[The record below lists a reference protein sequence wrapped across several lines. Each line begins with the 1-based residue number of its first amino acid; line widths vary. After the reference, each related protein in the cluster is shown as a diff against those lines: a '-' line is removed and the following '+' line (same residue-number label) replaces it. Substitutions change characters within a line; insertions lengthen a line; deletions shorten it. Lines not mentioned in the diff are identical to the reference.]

1 METKLPKISCYCC
14 TYGRV
19 KFLEEAIQSFLMQD
33 YAGEKELVIV
43 NDHKDQEFVFSHPQ
57 VRVYN
62 VKKRFIDPAAKH
74 RFALSLCTGEI
85 FKVWDDD
92 DIHLPHALSS
102 IAAGFN
108 GGVYKTK
115 YALVDSREDLE
126 LVMGPFHNNFAF
138 SMQAYTPFGYYA
150 DDKTSFDMRLIE
162 GLSILSGKI
171 PWDEPKLG
179 PWYIYRK
186 FDKTNPYNISRLDCH
201 KADLNIRVDEALGE
215 VEQKGRIL
223 LNPHW
228 SKPWGLIAAA
238 ALERKEKPK
247 WIHEVDNS
255 FVGLPKMND
264 KEIQISHVPADEV
277 KKT

>member
-1 METKLPKISCYCC
+1 MQKLPKISCYCC

-19 KFLEEAIQSFLMQD
+19 KFLEEALQSFLIQD
-33 YAGEKELVIV
+33 YPGEKELVIV

-57 VRVYN
+57 VRVLN
-62 VKKRFIDPAAKH
+62 VKKRFSDPAAKH
-74 RFALSLCTGEI
+74 RLALSLCTGDI

-102 IAAGFN
+102 IAEGFN

-115 YALVDSREDLE
+115 LALVDSREDLE

-138 SMQAYTPFGYYA
+138 SMRAYTPFGYYA

-162 GLSILSGKI
+162 GLSVLSGKI
-171 PWDEPKLG
+171 PWDEPKFG

-201 KADLNIRVDEALGE
+201 KADLNSRVDEALGE

-223 LNPHW
+223 LNPNW
-228 SKPWGLIAAA
+228 SKPWGLIAEAA
-238 ALERKEKPK
+238 MARKEKPK

-264 KEIQISHVPADEV
+264 KEIQTSHVPADEV